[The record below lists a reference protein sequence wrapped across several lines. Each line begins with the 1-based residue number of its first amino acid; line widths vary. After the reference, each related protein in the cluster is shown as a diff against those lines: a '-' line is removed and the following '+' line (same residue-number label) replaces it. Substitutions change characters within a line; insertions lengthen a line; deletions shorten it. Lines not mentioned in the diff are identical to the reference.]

1 MKKTIKYL
9 LFMSIVIL
17 TSQQILGQNAELNIN
32 SEQLYPKNKNN
43 KNSNDK
49 ITSSNLKDTLK
60 IKVDTILNIK
70 KEEEKKIELVKEK
83 IEEKR
88 IIKEKDKDIAKE
100 KEEEE
105 EKEEVFQAEDEKFTN
120 GLQKIIDKN
129 YKDVQENLSQLD
141 KIKSDSLK
149 LASFKIEIDQLN
161 NLIEKDSIILIDAI
175 KASYSKES
183 NPTNSVKK
191 INLTY
196 KKIIELGSQEITY
209 YNKRL
214 QIEKIESSINNLE
227 KIKTN
232 EAKSEFK
239 SDLTKLFSSKD
250 TIRDFQFVW
259 NEKSFKLTIA
269 DFKKLK
275 LNKESNENNLA
286 NDGEYLIINNKFTP
300 ALLKSDVIK
309 KGIKSEDILYSVAG
323 KITQTNK
330 INDLKLDNNF
340 LTWFDKPSNYVLTLS
355 SSQINSQ
362 KLEAFIEYFG
372 GNEFILTNSNIVP
385 HISNIKEEKN
395 NAFLNQ
401 SLKSIEKHLA
411 ELAKVDQDIKDQK
424 NDLIQRKNEAEN
436 YNQKIT
442 KLEEEIIADLT
453 KENEVEGDKKNK
465 IKPTK
470 DLFIKISIAAS
481 KITSNQSKLNPKI
494 IEFKEL
500 LKSGNANIKSSSVNK
515 AILSLESQF
524 GNFLNS
530 KENLPLL
537 VSLEVGHSKYRV
549 VIIDPTKNDIHLHN
563 NGTGNLAPLLDSW
576 QYFFKDKRIKPYA
589 IMNAGMYEL
598 NGAAK
603 GLLIENKIQKHPID
617 LLDKGSGNFYMQPN
631 GIFYQD
637 RKGQFGVLDTKV
649 FNTKYEALKGKKS
662 QESNTIN
669 FATQSGPMLI
679 RNNVINS
686 QFFYNSTNYNIR
698 NGVGISTKWKRPLV
712 VMVISDTKVNFYD
725 FAFLFK
731 SVLGCENA
739 LYLDGAISKMYVK
752 GEKIRDLSGELGPKL
767 LVTEKK

>member
-1 MKKTIKYL
+1 MKKTFKYL
-9 LFMSIVIL
+9 LFTSIAIL

-32 SEQLYPKNKNN
+32 TEQLHPKNKSN

-49 ITSSNLKDTLK
+49 IISSSLKDTIK
-60 IKVDTILNIK
+60 IKVDSILNIK
-70 KEEEKKIELVKEK
+70 KEKKKEIELVKEQVV
-83 IEEKR
+83 EKELSL
-88 IIKEKDKDIAKE
+88 EKDKKIAKE
-100 KEEEE
+100 ENVE

-120 GLQKIIDKN
+120 SFQKIIDKHYN
-129 YKDVQENLSQLD
+129 DLQENLRQLD
-141 KIKSDSLK
+141 KIKTDSLK
-149 LASFKIEIDQLN
+149 LASIKIEIDQLN
-161 NLIEKDSIILIDAI
+161 NLIEKDSISLIDVL
-175 KASYSKES
+175 KASYTKES
-183 NPTNSVKK
+183 NPTNSVKR
-191 INLTY
+191 INLTF
-196 KKIIELGSQEITY
+196 KKLIELGSQEIAY
-209 YNKRL
+209 QNKRL
-214 QIEKIESSINNLE
+214 QIEKIENSINNLE

-275 LNKESNENNLA
+275 LNKENNENKLA
-286 NDGEYLIINNKFTP
+286 IDGEYLIINNKFTP
-300 ALLKSDVIK
+300 ALLKSDAIK
-309 KGIKSEDILYSVAG
+309 KGIRSEDILYSVAG
-323 KITQTNK
+323 KIAQTNK
-330 INDLKLDNNF
+330 INDLKIDNSF
-340 LTWFDKPSNYVLTLS
+340 LTWYDKSSNYVLTLNS
-355 SSQINSQ
+355 SHINSQ
-362 KLEAFIEYFG
+362 KLEAFIEHFG
-372 GNEFILTNSNIVP
+372 GNEFILTKSNIVP

-401 SLKSIEKHLA
+401 SLKSIEKHLLD
-411 ELAKVDQDIKDQK
+411 LAKVDQDLKDLK
-424 NDLIQRKNEAEN
+424 NDLIERNKEAEN
-436 YNQKIT
+436 FNQKIT
-442 KLEEEIIADLT
+442 QLEEEILVDLT
-453 KENEVEGDKKNK
+453 KENEVEGNKKNK
-465 IKPTK
+465 VKPSK
-470 DLFIKISIAAS
+470 DILIKIYSAAS
-481 KITSNQSKLNPKI
+481 KITSNQSKLNPKV
-494 IEFKEL
+494 IEFKAL
-500 LKSGNANIKSSSVNK
+500 LKSGNPNIKSSSVNK

-537 VSLEVGHSKYRV
+537 VSLEFGHSKYRV

-563 NGTGNLAPLLDSW
+563 NGSGDLAPLLDSW
-576 QYFFKDKRIKPYA
+576 QYFLKTKKIKPYA

-603 GLLIENKIQKHPID
+603 GLLIESKIQKHPID
-617 LLDKGSGNFYMQPN
+617 LLDKGPGNFYMQPN

-637 RKGQFGVLDTKV
+637 VKGQFGILDTKA
-649 FNTKYEALKGKKS
+649 FNIKYEVPKGKKS
-662 QESNTIN
+662 LESSNIN

-686 QFFYNSTNYNIR
+686 QFFYSSTNYNIR

-725 FAFLFK
+725 FAILFK
-731 SVLGCENA
+731 SILGCENA